1 MPTKLR
7 VVIVIGVVFLLQI
20 TLFAGLRIDGV
31 APELPLLLAILISL
45 HVSAERSIVIG
56 FVIGLAYDLALG
68 TPLGLWA
75 LVCCLAAYPFGVAS
89 AHLDRTSGTGLWL
102 LGGLLSAGGIMG
114 FAVAGAM
121 VGRTDLLRGLGHIV
135 IIATVFNLLL
145 SPVVGRGVR
154 WAFASG
160 GRVRTV

>member
-7 VVIVIGVVFLLQI
+7 VVIVIMVVFLLQI

>member
-7 VVIVIGVVFLLQI
+7 VLIVSLVVFLLQI

-31 APELPLLLAILISL
+31 APELPLLLSVLISM
-45 HVSAERSIVIG
+45 HVDAERSIVIG
-56 FVIGLAYDLALG
+56 FIIGFAYDLALG

-102 LGGLLSAGGIMG
+102 LTGLLSASGIIG
-114 FAVAGAM
+114 FATAGAM
-121 VGRTDLLRGLGHIV
+121 VGRT
-135 IIATVFNLLL
+135 
-145 SPVVGRGVR
+145 
-154 WAFASG
+154 
-160 GRVRTV
+160 